1 MNVTIDVLFK
11 IFFMAIIVDFITGV
25 LVAAK
30 EGRLKSRT
38 CSNGI
43 FRTLAECI
51 ILIMFMY
58 VNYCIPSLGAFLN
71 TFVVGFIFKEG
82 LSICENLVKLDAW
95 IPQIIK
101 NSLEVG
107 VNKVDKGEK

>member
-30 EGRLKSRT
+30 EGKLKSRS
-38 CSNGI
+38 CSNGML
-43 FRTLAECI
+43 RSLAECI
-51 ILIMFMY
+51 VLIMIMY
-58 VNYCIPSLGAFLN
+58 INYCIPSLGTFLN

-95 IPQIIK
+95 IPQVIK

-107 VNKVDKGEK
+107 VDKFDKGEK